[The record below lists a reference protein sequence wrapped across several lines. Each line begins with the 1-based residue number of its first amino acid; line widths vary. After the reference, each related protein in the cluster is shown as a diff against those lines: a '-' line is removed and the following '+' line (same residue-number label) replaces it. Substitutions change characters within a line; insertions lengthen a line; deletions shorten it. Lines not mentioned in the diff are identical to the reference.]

1 MRQAI
6 IVYSIIA
13 IMLAY
18 GSALDIGARSTALNE
33 NADSFM
39 HTLVVAAN
47 EDMRAGRSVCHGMET
62 TADGGTCFKA
72 GGLNRAEITRH
83 RGRYVITLRAPGGV
97 TVYDSA
103 VGYSITTGGTR
114 PATI

>member
-6 IVYSIIA
+6 IAYAIIA
-13 IMLAY
+13 IMIAY
-18 GSALDIGARSTALNE
+18 GSALGIGAKAAALNE

-47 EDMRAGRSVCHGMET
+47 DDMRAGRSVCHGAVT
-62 TADGGTCFKA
+62 TADGGTSFTA
-72 GGLNRAEITRH
+72 DGLNRAELTRH
-83 RGRYVITLRAPGGV
+83 HGRSVITLTSPAAV
-97 TVYDSA
+97 TVYAST
-103 VGYSITTGGTR
+103 VGYSITTGTR

>member
-1 MRQAI
+1 MRKAI
-6 IVYSIIA
+6 IAYAIIA

-18 GSALDIGARSTALNE
+18 GTALGIGAKAAALSE
-33 NADSFM
+33 NSDSFM
-39 HTLVVAAN
+39 HTLVVTAN
-47 EDMRAGRSVCHGMET
+47 DDMRAGRSVCHGAET

-83 RGRYVITLRAPGGV
+83 HGRYVITLRSPGGV

-103 VGYSITTGGTR
+103 VGYSITTGTR
-114 PATI
+114 PTTI

>member
-1 MRQAI
+1 MRKAI
-6 IVYSIIA
+6 IAYAIIA

-18 GSALDIGARSTALNE
+18 GSALGIGAQSTALSE
-33 NADSFM
+33 NSDSFM
-39 HTLVVAAN
+39 HTLVVTAN
-47 EDMRAGRSVCHGMET
+47 DDMRAGRSVCHGAET

-72 GGLNRAEITRH
+72 DGLNRAEIARH
-83 RGRYVITLRAPGGV
+83 RGRYVITLRSPGGV

-103 VGYSITTGGTR
+103 VGYSITTGTQ